1 MKNSQADVGLLSSW
15 KNNFFRP
22 WKVFFRLSLVVM
34 GIAVAVLLVNA
45 FRFRSPLNLGID
57 FTGGVSLQ
65 YRVKQKVTTGQ
76 IEQFLKDLLKKTP
89 GVQISPQADQSYVV
103 LLRTEP
109 ISDEEIGKIEE
120 RLREKIGEIES
131 LGSERLSPAFG
142 KELLIGSLIAI
153 VLAFVLLLI
162 YLGFRFNLPFGLG
175 AVAALVHDAL
185 ITIGAFSLLQ
195 REVNLPFLGAILTI
209 LGYSLNDTV
218 VIFDRVRENQ
228 KIYRGMPAEEVMRI
242 SIAQTLGRTVNTVL
256 STLFPILSILIF
268 GGITLQSFAL
278 ALAIGVISG
287 TYSTWFIACPV
298 ALLIEGVKLGEKVYV
313 PPEAREEIKVPSG
326 SSRGTVQ
333 LDSSLSKEAVVSS
346 EKSQEKRKEKK
357 GKKKKPR
364 RR

>member
-1 MKNSQADVGLLSSW
+1 MKSSPMNDALLSSW

-22 WKVFFRLSLVVM
+22 WRVFFRMSLAM
-34 GIAVAVLLVNA
+34 IGIAIVVLLVNA

-65 YRVKQKVTTGQ
+65 YRVNQKVTTGQ
-76 IEQFLKDLLKKTP
+76 IEQVLKDLLKKTP

-109 ISDEEIGKIEE
+109 ISDEVIGKIEE
-120 RLREKIGEIES
+120 RLREKIGTIES

-142 KELLIGSLIAI
+142 KELLIGSLLAI
-153 VLAFVLLLI
+153 ILAFILLLI

-175 AVAALVHDAL
+175 AIAALVHDAL

-209 LGYSLNDTV
+209 LGYSINDTV

-228 KIYRGMPAEEVMRI
+228 RIYRGMHAEEVMRI

-256 STLFPILSILIF
+256 STLFPIVSILIL

-278 ALAIGVISG
+278 ALAIGIISG

-298 ALLIEGVKLGEKVYV
+298 ALLIEGVKLTEKAYV
-313 PPEAREEIKVPSG
+313 PAQTREETMVPSG
-326 SSRGTVQ
+326 PSTGAVHPDASP
-333 LDSSLSKEAVVSS
+333 SKKAAIST
-346 EKSQEKRKEKK
+346 EKSQEKKKEKK
-357 GKKKKPR
+357 AKKKKPR